1 MEQTNHNFLSGGGQT
16 GISDR
21 MRELLSRAAQE
32 HLSEQKTQDAITEE
46 MRQRLEGM
54 EWLLR
59 EFRERE
65 LAALSE
71 SVTAVQGRVEE
82 LSTR

>member
-46 MRQRLEGM
+46 MRANGWRAWSGCCVRSGNASWPL
-54 EWLLR
+54 
-59 EFRERE
+59 
-65 LAALSE
+65 
-71 SVTAVQGRVEE
+71 
-82 LSTR
+82 